1 MTIRLPK
8 LPHASFVL
16 TATVSPRNSH
26 AARTCVRF
34 ASNMP
39 RPYRFHIGASWQ
51 AKPPDPPSKRHTMA
65 NTTQPFPPDSP
76 IGKWR
81 EKTLSRPKAGS
92 SKSAGEDFFYIE
104 DMRNQSGVSFGVADG
119 VGGWV
124 ESGVDPSLF
133 SQALMYHAHR
143 YAKNAWP
150 GEPEID
156 PTQDYEDRE
165 EVEGWELSPGEC
177 LALAHDGVMRE
188 RAVLAGSSTACIIN
202 LNASNG
208 VLRAANLGDSGFM
221 IIRSSA
227 VFYRQPSQTHFFN
240 CPLQLAKLPSHV
252 DHEDMAVDMPS
263 DADLY
268 ETKLRDGDIVIAYT
282 DGLSDNVFNNEIL
295 SLCSLVSRAG
305 GPEDMQ
311 VQTMAD
317 RTVEYAR
324 ACMSSKVRVTPFEK
338 AAAREGLFYRG
349 GKMDD
354 VTVVV
359 ALVREVL

>member
-8 LPHASFVL
+8 FPHASFVL
-16 TATVSPRNSH
+16 TATVSPRNRH

-51 AKPPDPPSKRHTMA
+51 AKPPDPPSKRHPIA
-65 NTTQPFPPDSP
+65 NNTEPFAPDSP
-76 IGKWR
+76 IGIWR
-81 EKTLSRPKAGS
+81 DKTLSRPKAGS

-104 DMRNQSGVSFGVADG
+104 DVSLIFADAKSI
-119 VGGWV
+119 GGAY
-124 ESGVDPSLF
+124 PL
-133 SQALMYHAHR
+133 
-143 YAKNAWP
+143 AWP
-150 GEPEID
+150 MGAHVPRTSVCEECMAWRAGD
-156 PTQDYEDRE
+156 RPTQDYEDRE
-165 EVEGWELSPGEC
+165 EVEGWELSPSEC

-221 IIRSSA
+221 IIRTSS
-227 VFYRQPSQTHFFN
+227 VFYRQASQTHFFN

-252 DHEDMAVDMPS
+252 EHEDMAVDKPS

-305 GPEDMQ
+305 GPEDVQ

-324 ACMSSKVRVTPFEK
+324 ACMSSKVRVSPFEISAYTE